1 MNRPPPP
8 PDTGPSYIS
17 RSGLAII
24 AAAAIGAIALVG
36 GARLGG
42 IKDTTPPTH
51 DVAEVRDLR
60 FLDGPGGSVLVVDA
74 MSGETVSTFAP
85 GSNGFLRA
93 TMRGL
98 VRQRQL
104 KGIGSEPPFR
114 LVHYVSGHVSVIDP
128 ETGATV
134 ALDAFGQTNAAV
146 FARLLKEQ
154 KS

>member
-1 MNRPPPP
+1 MNKSEPPPG
-8 PDTGPSYIS
+8 TSKSHIS
-17 RSGLAII
+17 RTGLAII
-24 AAAAIGAIALVG
+24 CATCIATVTLVG
-36 GARLGG
+36 GARVNGL
-42 IKDTTPPTH
+42 KDATDPTH
-51 DVAEVRDLR
+51 NVVESRKLR
-60 FLDGPGGSVLVVDA
+60 FLDGPAGDVLVIDA
-74 MSGETVSTFAP
+74 DSGLNVATFAP

-104 KGIGSEPPFR
+104 EGIGSQPPFH
-114 LVHYVSGHVSVIDP
+114 LVHYETGHVAVIDP
-128 ETGATV
+128 ETGASV

>member
-1 MNRPPPP
+1 MNRPPPDP
-8 PDTGPSYIS
+8 APAYITRTGL
-17 RSGLAII
+17 GII
-24 AAAAIGAIALVG
+24 AAVAIGTIALVG
-36 GARLGG
+36 GAKLNGL
-42 IKDTTPPTH
+42 KDNTDP
-51 DVAEVRDLR
+51 AYEVTQVRELR
-60 FLDGPGGSVLVVDA
+60 FLDGPGGTVLIIDA
-74 MSGETVSTFAP
+74 RTGDTVSTIAP

-98 VRQRQL
+98 VRQRQI

-128 ETGATV
+128 ETGASV

-146 FARLLKEQ
+146 FSRLLKEQ